1 MKPNFVKVV
10 FVIDESGSMYMSSK
24 ETINGINEFLQDQNK
39 NSE

>member
-24 ETINGINEFLQDQNK
+24 ETINGINEFLNEQK
-39 NSE
+39 SKSV